1 MQVGQRVGP
10 FDIEKQL
17 GSGAMGSVYRARYR
31 KTGDRVAIKV
41 MLAGLGGNET
51 ALARFQREASVLKQL
66 HHPNIVRFYAAG
78 DFEGAPF
85 YAMEYIQ
92 GEPLDRLLE
101 RGGRLTWEK
110 VVELGKQVCA
120 ALKHAH
126 DQGIVHRDLKPSNLM
141 LLPDGTLKLTD
152 FGIAK
157 DLDVTQLTS
166 ANCTVGTAAYMS
178 PEQCKG
184 ERNLTHKSDLY
195 SLGVVLYELLVGRKP
210 FLAETPMD
218 MFLQHVQGTFER
230 PARIVLE
237 IPVWLDNIVCQLL
250 EKKPE
255 HRPFDAAIVADALDK
270 VAEKVAN
277 QQSAGVERVKSRVGE
292 RSMRET
298 KIDAT
303 DRKAAATL
311 RTGFGRGRKKRRARP
326 FYTRVWFQLIAISAL
341 LLAVG
346 AVFYQAFRSPSA
358 GDLYQKIEQVMKSGD
373 FDAKREARN
382 SLIKDYLSAYG
393 TGDDEHTAQVRSWA
407 EEIDVRT
414 LESTRLKRRNLA
426 AFDKGEGIF
435 RTALEREEA
444 GELSEARKIWQEL
457 EVLEDPES
465 DDIHAYHLLA
475 RERIRAIDQA
485 VAKEKE
491 LDDLA
496 KQMRSAES
504 QADSEEQLERVATDA
519 LRYELFGDLGMARLR
534 WAQLRASTEK
544 RWDKHSWTLVAYKRF
559 QPLKDKKLDDE
570 ERVQLVKT
578 KLDEATVIATERQ
591 REARALLK
599 EIVALYREDHSK
611 ELENLV
617 DQARK
622 KYEELMRGE
631 GH

>member
-41 MLAGLGGNET
+41 MLAGLGGNEG
-51 ALARFQREASVLKQL
+51 ALARFHREASVLKQL

-92 GEPLDRLLE
+92 GEPLDRMLE

-110 VVELGKQVCA
+110 VVELGKQICA

-126 DQGIVHRDLKPSNLM
+126 DKGIIHRDLKPSNLM

-157 DLDVTQLTS
+157 DMDVTQLTS

-195 SLGVVLYELLVGRKP
+195 SLGVVLYELLVGHKP
-210 FLAETPMD
+210 FRAETPMD
-218 MFLQHVQGTFER
+218 MFLQHVEGTFER
-230 PARIVLE
+230 PARIVLD
-237 IPVWLDNIVCQLL
+237 IPIWLDNIVCQLL

-255 HRPFDAAIVADALDK
+255 HRPFDAGIVADALEK
-270 VAEKVAN
+270 VAEKVTA
-277 QQSAGVERVKSRVGE
+277 QQSAGVERAKARVGD
-292 RSMRET
+292 RPIREL
-298 KIDAT
+298 KIDQA

-311 RTGFGRGRKKRRARP
+311 RTGFGRSRKKRRSRP
-326 FYTRVWFQLIAISAL
+326 FYTRGWFQLIAIPAL
-341 LLAVG
+341 LLAVA
-346 AVFYQAFRSPSA
+346 AVVYQAVRPPSA
-358 GDLYQKIEQVMKSGD
+358 DILFRKIEEAVKSGD
-373 FDAKREARN
+373 LDTMREARRGP
-382 SLIKDYLSAYG
+382 IKDYLYHYG
-393 TGDDEHTAQVRSWA
+393 NTDDELTAQVRAWA
-407 EEIDVRT
+407 EDIDIRA

-426 AFDKGEGIF
+426 ALDKAEPVF

-444 GELSEARKIWQEL
+444 GELSDARKSWQEL
-457 EVLEDPES
+457 MAFEDPEC
-465 DDIHAYHLLA
+465 DEINTYHLLA
-475 RERIRAIDQA
+475 QRKIQAVDQA
-485 VAKEKE
+485 VVKEKE
-491 LDDLA
+491 LDELA
-496 KQMRSAES
+496 KQMRGAEN
-504 QADSEEQLERVATDA
+504 QVDADDQLENLATDA
-519 LRYELFGDLGMARLR
+519 LRYELFGDWDRAKLR
-534 WAQLRASTEK
+534 WAQLRTTTEK
-544 RWDKHSWTLVAYKRF
+544 RSEKHAWTLVAYKRR

-570 ERVQLVKT
+570 ERIQLVKA
-578 KLDEATVIATERQ
+578 KLEEAFVLANER
-591 REARALLK
+591 RKDAKASLK
-599 EIVALYREDHSK
+599 EIVALYREERNK

-622 KYEELMRGE
+622 KHEELMRAG
-631 GH
+631 GN